1 LSGFFGKYFE
11 LRIAGGIAVCPRIAY
26 NRKMLGPAVN
36 AGVILIC
43 ALAGVFFVRG
53 IPARFEEI
61 LKKAIGLAIIYVG
74 ISGAFVNQLPLLL
87 IMSLVAGALIGEAIN
102 IDLWFNKLGSW
113 AEKKIDKG
121 QRAEGREQRLDS
133 ENASLSPLL
142 TSRSSF
148 AKGFV
153 QASVLFCSG
162 AMAIVGSMQSG
173 MDGNHE
179 MLFAKTILDGSVA
192 VIFGATLGIGVAF
205 SAIPVFL
212 YQGGIAL
219 LSMFIGGALSAE
231 TIREMAAVGNLVV
244 AAIGFNFLEIKEIRV
259 ANLIP
264 AIFIPLLYF
273 SVKGLFYP

>member
-1 LSGFFGKYFE
+1 
-11 LRIAGGIAVCPRIAY
+11 
-26 NRKMLGPAVN
+26 MLGPVVN
-36 AGVILIC
+36 AVVIVIC
-43 ALAGVFFVRG
+43 ALAGAFFVRG
-53 IPARFEEI
+53 IPRRFEEI

-87 IMSLVAGALIGEAIN
+87 IMSLVAGALIGEAVN

-121 QRAEGREQRLDS
+121 QRIKRKEERGKRKEQRLDS
-133 ENASLSPLL
+133 ENAPRSPLL

-173 MDGNHE
+173 LDGNHE

-219 LSMFIGGALSAE
+219 ISMFIGGALSAE

-264 AIFIPLLYF
+264 AIFVPLLYF
-273 SVKGLFYP
+273 SIKGLFFP